1 MHQEH
6 CIYLRGHVP
15 IKISSLEGNISF
27 NQNIGWRLIPFLRF
41 LIDYSGAEENPV
53 RMATGRMGE
62 VYKESGNEIN
72 SLKSFSDRVQ
82 EELNVFFNKVRSP

>member
-27 NQNIGWRLIPFLRF
+27 NQNIGWRLIPFF
-41 LIDYSGAEENPV
+41 KG
-53 RMATGRMGE
+53 
-62 VYKESGNEIN
+62 
-72 SLKSFSDRVQ
+72 F
-82 EELNVFFNKVRSP
+82 

>member
-1 MHQEH
+1 
-6 CIYLRGHVP
+6 
-15 IKISSLEGNISF
+15 
-27 NQNIGWRLIPFLRF
+27 
-41 LIDYSGAEENPV
+41 LIDYSGSEENPV

-82 EELNVFFNKVRSP
+82 EELNVFFNKVCSR